1 MLIVIG
7 AMLLLFTLSSV
18 VPGDPATTLFG
29 PQATPELS
37 RRFITEMGLDQPLPV
52 RLWRFFANVATG
64 NLGVDVISGRSVA
77 RLIAEVLPYTLI
89 LTFSALGL
97 AALIGVPLG
106 IYAATHRG
114 SVLDNVLAF
123 VSVAFIAVPS
133 FVIAIFLLL
142 IFATWLD
149 WLPVLG
155 ASRTGALGD
164 EIKRMIL
171 PTLALALG
179 WIGFIARLIRTS
191 MLEVMGEPYIRTSRA
206 YGLSQRLVTYKY
218 ALKNACIPTIT
229 LLGLGIGRLLGNAV
243 LVEIVFARPGLGRL
257 IYNAISER
265 NYPIVQG
272 AALVVVVLFVAVNL
286 IVDLSYSAIDPRIRH
301 DTAKPG
307 ADRVSA
313 LRSVLRILRRV
324 CATLTGATG
333 LGIVALVLIAAL
345 FAPWVSTADPDKLD
359 VMNRFSGAFARAL
372 ARHRS
377 SRARPLLAA
386 RPRRHDRARASRCRR
401 SRSP

>member
-1 MLIVIG
+1 
-7 AMLLLFTLSSV
+7 
-18 VPGDPATTLFG
+18 
-29 PQATPELS
+29 
-37 RRFITEMGLDQPLPV
+37 MGLDQPLPI

-77 RLIAEVLPYTLI
+77 GLIGEVIPYTLI
-89 LTFSALGL
+89 LTFSAIGL

-257 IYNAISER
+257 IYSAISER
-265 NYPIVQG
+265 NYPVVQG
-272 AALVVVVLFVAVNL
+272 ASLVVVVLFVAVNL

-301 DTAKPG
+301 DTSRPG
-307 ADRVSA
+307 AIGMTA
-313 LRSVLRILRRV
+313 LRGALRILRRV

-333 LGIVALVLIAAL
+333 LRHRGAGADRGAL
-345 FAPWVSTADPDKLD
+345 
-359 VMNRFSGAFARAL
+359 RAL
-372 ARHRS
+372 GRRPPIRTS
-377 SRARPLLAA
+377 ST
-386 RPRRHDRARASRCRR
+386 
-401 SRSP
+401 